1 MITDDMNVA
10 SVISPITENII
21 IVKDYVGAAY
31 LTDWEFNGIGDF
43 LIGQGYQIKTNDEV
57 SLEIFGAY
65 AFPEDHPITLSQG
78 WNMIGYL
85 REEPL
90 ITSEIFSEINA
101 SGNILIVKDYL
112 GSAFLPEWEFN
123 GIGDMQ
129 PGNGYQVKMINE
141 DILNY

>member
-1 MITDDMNVA
+1 MISNDMNVA
-10 SVISPITENII
+10 SVISPINENVI
-21 IVKDYVGAAY
+21 IVKDFVGAAY

-43 LIGQGYQIKTNDEV
+43 LVGQGYQIKTNDSV

-65 AFPEDHPITLSQG
+65 AFPEDHPILLSQG

-90 ITSEIFSEINA
+90 NTSEVFSEIND

-112 GSAFLPEWEFN
+112 GSAFL
-123 GIGDMQ
+123 
-129 PGNGYQVKMINE
+129 
-141 DILNY
+141 